1 VYWRGPEGAP
11 VRNAVPADAP
21 PIQSEK
27 AQPVLCQLI
36 APLLVQLRGQ
46 IVWLSTHGRAFSNGK
61 SVPGSVDL
69 RLPGR
74 RLCVQVGLSPARVH
88 TGRRPVLT
96 IRQFSW

>member
-46 IVWLSTHGRAFSNGK
+46 IVWLYPWPRVFQREERAGECGPTTS
-61 SVPGSVDL
+61 
-69 RLPGR
+69 R
-74 RLCVQVGLSPARVH
+74 
-88 TGRRPVLT
+88 
-96 IRQFSW
+96 